1 MQAHPVPTRSAV
13 WCAAE
18 PAAGAGGWSIAGL
31 LRGLALRG
39 RQAAII
45 AFGQNGVETWDGE
58 TLAERAKRLA
68 AGLREAGIAPGMAA
82 ALCAPNSPLWIAFA
96 LAILAAGAIIVP
108 IDDLADP
115 EDFAAALKTSAVRL
129 VVTTRRRFE
138 ASTAVLSALGVGA
151 VLVDEDAPA
160 TSGAAPWRSLLREP
174 QPVLTDVAPD
184 APAILTWTSGTTGSP
199 KAFILTHRNI
209 ATNLEALRRLDVV
222 GPQDRALLPLPL
234 HHVYPFVVGML
245 TPLSAGTAVVL
256 PAGTSG
262 PALMRALREGE
273 VTTLVGVPRLYEAL
287 TAAIESRIDARHRV
301 VGVIW
306 RALLTFAGWLQ
317 QSTGLRLGRLMF
329 APVCNSIAP
338 KLRLLVSGGAP
349 LQRDTEEQLEALG
362 WTVLSGYGLAETASL
377 FTGNR
382 PGGRRAGS
390 VGRPLADGRIR
401 IAQPDSDGIGEIELC
416 GSSIT
421 KGYLNNPEANSA
433 AFTADGW
440 FSTGDLGFVDREGFL
455 FVTGRAKEI
464 LVLGGGRKVNPEELE
479 RLYGDAPEIAE
490 LALIEDKGTLVAL
503 VRPDQARL
511 YARGATNLRDGI
523 RVILGEKAQRL
534 PSYQRLS
541 GFALTNQPLPRT
553 RLGKYRRFLLPTLYA
568 QALAGSS
575 ARAAKPPSPEDQA
588 LLQHPMA
595 RAVWNELERR
605 FPDQSF
611 DLDTSLSLDLGLDS
625 FGWMELAILLQ
636 DRAGVALS
644 DQDLAD
650 IETIRDL
657 LRLGIA
663 RGIARG
669 AAPVGGPAPPPDI
682 EYWLSPTG
690 PLLTALGAALWAL
703 NAVIM
708 CGLFRLR
715 VAGVARLPAA
725 GPFVLAPNH
734 VSYLDVL
741 AVAAALSWSR
751 LRHTYWAGDAR
762 RFFPS
767 RLGRIFCRAVHL
779 FPVDAMHPGAAL
791 VTAQRVLQ
799 ANDILVWFPEGWRSP
814 DGRLQRFLPGV
825 GELLLASRAA
835 AVPVLIEGAFEALPR
850 SRVAPRLHRVSVTFG
865 SAAVVMDLRAAG
877 AGARDEERVADGLRA
892 CVAALASRS
901 RG

>member
-1 MQAHPVPTRSAV
+1 MQAQPVRTRASQS
-13 WCAAE
+13 CD
-18 PAAGAGGWSIAGL
+18 AGTASQVGGWTFEGL
-31 LRGLALRG
+31 LCGLASRG

-45 AFGQNGVETWDGE
+45 AFGGNSVETWDGKM
-58 TLAERAKRLA
+58 LAECARRLA
-68 AGLREAGIAPGMAA
+68 AGLREAGIMPGMAI
-82 ALCAPNSPLWIAFA
+82 ALCGANSPIWIAFA
-96 LAILAAGAIIVP
+96 LGILAAGAIMVP

-115 EDFAAALKTSAVRL
+115 EDFAAALKTAEVRL
-129 VVTTRRRFE
+129 VVTTRHRFE
-138 ASTAVLSALGVGA
+138 ACKPLLGDLGAGA

-160 TSGAAPWRSLLREP
+160 ISGAVPWRSFLREP
-174 QPVLTDVAPD
+174 QAVMPDLASD
-184 APAILTWTSGTTGSP
+184 APALLTWTSGTTGSP

-209 ATNLEALRRLDVV
+209 AANIEALRQIAVV

-234 HHVYPFVVGML
+234 HHVYPLVVGML
-245 TPLSAGTAVVL
+245 TPLSGGTAVVL

-262 PALMRALREGE
+262 PALLRALREGE
-273 VTTLVGVPRLYEAL
+273 VTALVGVPRLYEAL
-287 TAAIESRIDARHRV
+287 TAAIASRIEARHRAI
-301 VGVIW
+301 GTLW
-306 RALLTFAGWLQ
+306 RALLGFAGSVQ
-317 QSTGLRLGRLMF
+317 HSTGIPLGRLMF
-329 APVCNSIAP
+329 GAVRNSIAP

-349 LQRDTEEQLEALG
+349 LQRATEEQLEALG

-390 VGRPLADGRIR
+390 VGRPLADGKIR
-401 IAQPDSDGIGEIELC
+401 IALPDSDGIGEIELC

-440 FSTGDLGFVDREGFL
+440 FRTGDLGFVDRDGFL
-455 FVTGRAKEI
+455 FVTGRVKEV
-464 LVLGGGRKVNPEELE
+464 LVLGGGRKVNPENLE
-479 RLYGDAPEIAE
+479 RIYGEAPEIAE
-490 LALIEDKGTLVAL
+490 LAVLEDKGALVAL

-541 GFALTNQPLPRT
+541 GFALTSQPLPRT
-553 RLGKYRRFLLPTLYA
+553 RLGKYRRFLLPALYA
-568 QALAGSS
+568 RALAGSL
-575 ARAAKPPSPEDQA
+575 ARLAKPASPEDRA
-588 LLQHPMA
+588 LLQRPVA

-605 FPDQSF
+605 FADQRL

-625 FGWMELAILLQ
+625 FGWMELAVLLQ

-644 DQDLAD
+644 DQDLAQ

-657 LRLGIA
+657 LRLAIA
-663 RGIARG
+663 RGTVDG
-669 AAPVGGPAPPPDI
+669 ASPSGGPKPPPDI

-690 PLLTALGAALWAL
+690 PMLTALGAVLWAI

-708 CGLFRLR
+708 RGLFRLS
-715 VAGVARLPAA
+715 VAAARRLPAA

-741 AVAAALSWSR
+741 AVAAALSWPR

-767 RLGRIFCRAVHL
+767 RLGRVFCRAVHL

-791 VTAQRVLQ
+791 ETAQRVLK
-799 ANDILVWFPEGWRSP
+799 AGDILVWFPEGWRSP
-814 DGRLQRFLPGV
+814 DGRLQRFLPGI

-835 AVPVLIEGAFEALPR
+835 AVPVLIEGTFEALPR
-850 SRVAPRLHRVSVTFG
+850 GRAVPRPHRVSVRFG
-865 SAAVVMDLRAAG
+865 AAISVTDLRAAG
-877 AGARDEERVADGLRA
+877 AGARDEERVADGLRS

-901 RG
+901 SD